1 MEAFDHGGLGGIFGW
16 HQHSGLAFGA
26 RPQGNRQHPLD
37 QPHASRP
44 PCDRQ
49 NIFLATS
56 HNFGLFVPV
65 KLNFKR
71 LELHLTHTW
80 TIARGSE
87 NIAKVVVVELL
98 GADGT
103 VGRGE
108 AAPTPRY
115 RETVETVEA
124 FCKKVDARGLSFND
138 VEGSM
143 QYLETVSARDMAA
156 KCALNLALLDGAAK
170 RAQKPIYDFLGLGF
184 RENQH
189 VTSFTIGIDKP
200 DMIRQKVREAEPYPL
215 LKVKV
220 GVADDKAHLQALRE
234 VAPTK
239 TIRVDA
245 NEGWKTKE
253 QALEMLQWL
262 AQDGHIEFIEQPMPA
277 ATPVK
282 DWTWLKQ
289 RSPLPIFGDESY
301 HLAGDAAQAAE
312 CFHGVNVKLVKTGGI
327 SGGFAAL
334 AAARKAGLKTMLG
347 CMIES
352 SILISA
358 AAHLAELCD
367 YLDIDGNILIRDDPF
382 LGVTA
387 EQGRLSFAHA
397 PEKFGLRV
405 SPRQG

>member
-1 MEAFDHGGLGGIFGW
+1 M
-16 HQHSGLAFGA
+16 
-26 RPQGNRQHPLD
+26 
-37 QPHASRP
+37 
-44 PCDRQ
+44 
-49 NIFLATS
+49 
-56 HNFGLFVPV
+56 

-71 LELHLTHTW
+71 LDLQLAHTW
-80 TIARGSE
+80 TIARGAGT
-87 NIAKVVVVELL
+87 NISKAVIVELT

-103 VGRGE
+103 TGLGE
-108 AAPTPRY
+108 AAPNARY
-115 RETVETVEA
+115 KESVDTVQA

-143 QYLETVSARDMAA
+143 SYLNTVSPHDRAA

-170 RAQKPIYDFLGLGF
+170 RAKKAIYDFLELGF
-184 RENQH
+184 RENHH

-200 DMIRQKVREAEPYPL
+200 EMIRKKVLEAEQYPI
-215 LKVKV
+215 LKMKV
-220 GVADDKAHLQALRE
+220 GVADDKVNLQALRE

-239 TIRVDA
+239 TVRVDA

-253 QALEMLQWL
+253 QALEMIQWL
-262 AQDGHIEFIEQPMPA
+262 AADGHIEFVEQPMPA

-289 RSPLPIFGDESY
+289 RSPLPILADESY
-301 HLAGDAAQAAE
+301 HLAKDVTQVAE
-312 CFHGVNVKLVKTGGI
+312 CFHGANVKLVKTGGV
-327 SGGFAAL
+327 SAGYEAL
-334 AAARKAGLKTMLG
+334 QAARKAGLKTMLG

-367 YLDIDGNILIRDDPF
+367 YLDVDGNILITNDPYV
-382 LGVTA
+382 GVTA
-387 EQGRLSFAHA
+387 EKGILSFAGA

-405 SPRQG
+405 SAR